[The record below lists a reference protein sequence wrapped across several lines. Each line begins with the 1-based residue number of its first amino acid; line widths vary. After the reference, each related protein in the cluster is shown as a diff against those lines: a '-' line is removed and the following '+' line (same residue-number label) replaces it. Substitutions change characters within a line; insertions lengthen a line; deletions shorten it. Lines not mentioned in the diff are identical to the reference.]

1 MKTAKV
7 TYNAPAGDSKVVE
20 MGGVTFFDGQS
31 VEINDVDNPHM
42 MVKLQGNQHF
52 TFEAGEDVP
61 GEDRPKRGRP
71 SNADKAAAAAA
82 VVPPTVSPVQ

>member
-1 MKTAKV
+1 
-7 TYNAPAGDSKVVE
+7 
-20 MGGVTFFDGQS
+20 
-31 VEINDVDNPHM
+31 M

-82 VVPPTVSPVQ
+82 VVPPTRLAGAVNGDLQDRR

>member
-20 MGGVTFFDGQS
+20 MGGVTFFHGQP

-42 MVKLQGNQHF
+42 MVKLPGNQHF
-52 TFEAGEDVP
+52 TFEADSSEPQPV
-61 GEDRPKRGRP
+61 KRGPGRP
-71 SNADKAAAAAA
+71 PKVDPAAE
-82 VVPPTVSPVQ
+82 VQ